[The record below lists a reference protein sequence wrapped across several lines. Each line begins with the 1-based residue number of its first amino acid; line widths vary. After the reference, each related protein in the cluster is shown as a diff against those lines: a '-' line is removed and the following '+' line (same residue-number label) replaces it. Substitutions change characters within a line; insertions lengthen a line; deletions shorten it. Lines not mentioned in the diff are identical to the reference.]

1 MRPLGFLVPV
11 LAGLALLAGCSTPDP
26 VLKPTPAFAPTM
38 PVSEPHSAATG
49 SIFSGSSEDWFG
61 RRRAYK
67 IGDVLTVLLNESTQ
81 AARSQS
87 TNTKRATKNDVLGSI
102 MDGVRP
108 TRGPLSQIRL
118 DGSEISS
125 EGTGTAGQEARL
137 VGSISVTIAEV
148 LPNGNLVVRGEKQ
161 LALSEGSEFIQVAGI
176 VRPQDVAPDG
186 TVQSRRLA
194 NAQIAYRGTGELAS
208 ASRPGWGTR
217 MFQQFWPF

>member
-1 MRPLGFLVPV
+1 MKSLK
-11 LAGLALLAGCSTPDP
+11 LLTSIAMTVMLTGGCATSDP
-26 VLKPTPAFAPTM
+26 VLTPTPAFAPTM
-38 PVSEPHSAATG
+38 PVAEPIPIATG
-49 SIFSGSSEDWFG
+49 SIFSGSGEDWFG

-67 IGDVLTVLLNESTQ
+67 VGDVLTVLLNESTQ

-108 TRGPLSQIRL
+108 TRGPLSQIKL

-125 EGTGTAGQEARL
+125 TGTGTAGQEASL
-137 VGSISVTIAEV
+137 TGSISVTIAEV
-148 LPNGNLVVRGEKQ
+148 LPNGNLIVRGEKQ

-217 MFQQFWPF
+217 MFQQLWPF

>member
-1 MRPLGFLVPV
+1 MRIARVIAPL
-11 LAGLALLAGCSTPDP
+11 LATALLGAGCATPDP
-26 VLKPTPAFAPTM
+26 VLTPTPAFAPTM
-38 PVSEPHSAATG
+38 PVADPAPIATG
-49 SIFSGSSEDWFG
+49 SIFSGSGEDWFG

-108 TRGPLSQIRL
+108 TRGPLSQIKL

-125 EGTGTAGQEARL
+125 EGTGSAGQEAKL
-137 VGSISVTIAEV
+137 TGSISVTIAEV

-217 MFQQFWPF
+217 VFQQFWPF

>member
-1 MRPLGFLVPV
+1 MLSTLALAALVSACATTEPV
-11 LAGLALLAGCSTPDP
+11 LT
-26 VLKPTPAFAPTM
+26 PTPAFAPTM
-38 PVSEPHSAATG
+38 PVADPPHLATG
-49 SIFSGSSEDWFG
+49 SIFSGNGEDWFG
-61 RRRAYK
+61 RKRAYK
-67 IGDVLTVLLNESTQ
+67 VGDVLTVLLNETTQ
-81 AARSQS
+81 ASRSQS

-102 MDGVRP
+102 MEGVRP
-108 TRGPLSQIRL
+108 AKGPLSQIKL

-217 MFQQFWPF
+217 LFQQFWPF

>member
-1 MRPLGFLVPV
+1 MQSARVLIPV
-11 LAGLALLAGCSTPDP
+11 IAAAFAAAGCATPDP
-26 VLKPTPAFAPTM
+26 VLTPTPAFAPTM
-38 PVSEPHSAATG
+38 PVAEPAPIATG
-49 SIFSGSSEDWFG
+49 SIFSGSGEDWFG

-67 IGDVLTVLLNESTQ
+67 VGDVLTVLLNEETQ
-81 AARSQS
+81 AARSSS

-102 MDGVRP
+102 ADGIRP
-108 TRGPLSQIRL
+108 SRGALSKIKL
-118 DGSEISS
+118 DGSEVSS
-125 EGTGTAGQEARL
+125 EGTGSAGQEARL
-137 VGSISVTIAEV
+137 TGSISVTIAEV

-161 LALSEGSEFIQVAGI
+161 LALSEGSEFVQVAGI

-217 MFQQFWPF
+217 LFQQFWPF

>member
-1 MRPLGFLVPV
+1 
-11 LAGLALLAGCSTPDP
+11 
-26 VLKPTPAFAPTM
+26 M
-38 PVSEPHSAATG
+38 PVADPPQIATG
-49 SIFSGSSEDWFG
+49 SIFSGNGEDWFG
-61 RRRAYK
+61 RKRAYK
-67 IGDVLTVLLNESTQ
+67 VGDVLTVLLNESTQ

-108 TRGPLSQIRL
+108 SRGPLSQIRL

-125 EGTGTAGQEARL
+125 EGTGSAGQEARL

>member
-1 MRPLGFLVPV
+1 MRAPR
-11 LAGLALLAGCSTPDP
+11 LLLCILTAAAFVAGCATPDP
-26 VLKPTPAFAPTM
+26 VLTPTPAFAPTM
-38 PVSEPHSAATG
+38 PVAEPPQIATG
-49 SIFSGSSEDWFG
+49 SIFSGNGEDWFG
-61 RRRAYK
+61 RKRAYK
-67 IGDVLTVLLNESTQ
+67 VGDVLTVLLNESTQ

-108 TRGPLSQIRL
+108 SRGPLSQIRL

-125 EGTGTAGQEARL
+125 EGTGSAGQEARL